1 MLQWPRYGQLRD
13 TPEVLL
19 AESEETYKFI
29 EKVSPVFLTIGLSL
43 APNPC
48 TYVAPRA

>member
-29 EKVSPVFLTIGLSL
+29 EKVSSLPTIGLPS
-43 APNPC
+43 APIC
-48 TYVAPRA
+48 SEWHAQ

>member
-29 EKVSPVFLTIGLSL
+29 EKVSPLFLPIGLL
-43 APNPC
+43 FAPISSAWV
-48 TYVAPRA
+48 TQ